1 MDKQQW
7 NLLKMGIKK
16 PENPE
21 EQKALEEY
29 KKDRMLAKAMKDSL
43 FIPLTTRD
51 RREGLWATYRKDRG

>member
-7 NLLKMGIKK
+7 YELKMGIKK

-29 KKDRMLAKAMKDSL
+29 RKDKILEKVMKDSL

-51 RREGLWATYRKDRG
+51 RREGLWAKYRK